1 MKLVL
6 KEKVFTLKER
16 FNVTD
21 EQEQPLYSVEGKFF
35 SWGHQLDIEDASG
48 AHVAH
53 IQQKVLALLPRYFIT
68 CDGMEEMGINMQGL
82 LGGLM
87 PKRKKRRH
95 VLFVAADDTR
105 LSEKIKREEK
115 ISNIELRRTL
125 AAYRGEAHPDQEG

>member
-48 AHVAH
+48 AHMAH
-53 IQQKVLALLPRYFIT
+53 IKQKVFALLPRYFIT
-68 CDGMEEMGINMQGL
+68 CDGMEEMELKVTSTSSTRTTRWKPRTATGKCAATFCIMNT
-82 LGGLM
+82 
-87 PKRKKRRH
+87 PSKRARRPSPPSP
-95 VLFVAADDTR
+95 R
-105 LSEKIKREEK
+105 S
-115 ISNIELRRTL
+115 
-125 AAYRGEAHPDQEG
+125 G

>member
-48 AHVAH
+48 AHMAH
-53 IQQKVLALLPRYFIT
+53 IKQKVFALLPRYFIT
-68 CDGMEEMGINMQGL
+68 CDGMEEMELKGHL
-82 LGGLM
+82 
-87 PKRKKRRH
+87 
-95 VLFVAADDTR
+95 
-105 LSEKIKREEK
+105 
-115 ISNIELRRTL
+115 NIIHPHYTQEPPDGDWEVRGVCLHHAYTL
-125 AAYRGEAHPDQEG
+125 Q